1 MELFVTAALPYLKC
15 LRALDLGYNSIGP
28 AGARTLVEGLTGVA
42 ALASSLTALSLRIN
56 VLGDAGV
63 ATIASALH
71 RLPNIQHLDLCNNWI
86 QSAGAE
92 ALAGGLRGL
101 KNLSTLDVSK
111 NNIKTAG
118 LAFISAVLVELQSVT
133 QVCLSKNSIDEHG
146 GASARTILQC
156 PQLVFCDLSC
166 NRLGPLGAAQVAGG
180 LADAQ
185 RLEHIDLDC
194 NELGAVGALLFAKAM
209 MSEGHDARRSDV
221 GMSAPASA
229 LVTGAHTVGLRH
241 LHLFNNRMGAE
252 GAFHL
257 ASILS
262 LFPLLCSLDLGHQF
276 MYAAGA
282 ADLAEALPAC
292 LSLESLSLNNNF
304 IGLAPSS
311 SHSSRQ
317 PIMRDGQSCALL
329 PLSSLSP
336 NPRAL

>member
-209 MSEGHDARRSDV
+209 MSEGHDARRSD